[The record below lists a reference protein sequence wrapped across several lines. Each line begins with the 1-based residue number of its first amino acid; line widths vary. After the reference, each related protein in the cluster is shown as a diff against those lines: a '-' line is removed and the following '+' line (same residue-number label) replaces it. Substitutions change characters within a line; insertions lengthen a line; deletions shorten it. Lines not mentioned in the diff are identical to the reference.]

1 MTFFGA
7 LPKPLDFETKSQTE
21 HFAIK
26 SNKSSETKPG
36 NLLNLEKMTA
46 ERIKFVT
53 YDVTLENLEIFCRD
67 IMLPFDF
74 LSYFAETKSSEDDFS
89 RQKTSTDEALILSK
103 MSKLVEIKLQI
114 LNRTE
119 KSQSLS
125 NIPELIS
132 KCLETVNFLSFLEIS
147 NTLRDVLWTWS
158 EAMQKSK
165 KRPLRRKLYAS
176 ANLKVFKIKSLT
188 NTLENI
194 FSEGLILLNK
204 PTIMD
209 LNYKEFQKFLECF
222 SLSYTGPFN
231 TNFNGQKLVAFFV
244 TAKYH
249 CLRFFNRNNPLYG
262 IFEFDSLSE
271 KKNFES
277 LPTWFLDSPAINNY
291 AIEKMIS
298 NFDRMSF
305 V

>member
-7 LPKPLDFETKSQTE
+7 LPKPLDFETKLQTE
-21 HFAIK
+21 HSAIK
-26 SNKSSETKPG
+26 SNKSTETEPK
-36 NLLNLEKMTA
+36 NLLNLGKISA
-46 ERIKFVT
+46 ERIKFVP
-53 YDVTLENLEIFCRD
+53 YDVTLENLETFCRD

-74 LSYFAETKSSEDDFS
+74 LSFFAKNKSSKNDFAH
-89 RQKTSTDEALILSK
+89 QKISTDEALILSK

-132 KCLETVNFLSFLEIS
+132 KCLETLNFASFLEIS
-147 NTLRDVLWTWS
+147 NTFRDVLWTWS
-158 EAMQKSK
+158 EAVQKSN
-165 KRPLRRKLYAS
+165 KRRSQRKFYAS
-176 ANLKVFKIKSLT
+176 ANLKVCKIKSLT
-188 NTLENI
+188 NSLENI

-209 LNYKEFQKFLECF
+209 LNYKEFQKFLEFF

-262 IFEFDSLSE
+262 IFEFESLSDNT
-271 KKNFES
+271 NFES
-277 LPTWFLDSPAINNY
+277 LPTWFLDTPAINNY